1 MKETAMKRIKNTVL
15 ASLLAL
21 TLVATAPLVCFAE
34 GEAVVPQNTQQDRII
49 AHAMEH
55 QGQKFK
61 KISDRNKGIK
71 IDYGKA
77 WCAWFIEHCSYQCK
91 LGSIIPSKSKSDFAV
106 GPLSR
111 DLVNNKKATI
121 TFVNKKMW
129 NKRKGDYNKSRR
141 SYDKNYKPRKGDIVV
156 YANYQ
161 VTGSYWLSHIGFVY
175 DDCENAL
182 KDVKTVEG
190 NTMGAETGSWEKTSI
205 VGVREAADD
214 KNKER
219 RIAAYITPNYCKH
232 KNINKETGV
241 CKNSKCK
248 ANYYYFDNADTSQ
261 ATNEEAGVTY
271 KVIVD
276 PENDASG
283 CVRKYPATSGN
294 LMLQYSTNAPINV
307 LGTVK
312 NGKWYKVSYTTAAG
326 TTKIGYVAKK
336 WIKQDD
342 NITSTY
348 Y

>member
-21 TLVATAPLVCFAE
+21 TLVATAPLACFAE

-91 LGSIIPSKSKSDFAV
+91 LGSIIPSKSKSNFAV

-141 SYDKNYKPRKGDIVV
+141 SYDKNYKPKKGDIVV

-161 VTGSYWLSHIGFVY
+161 VTGSYWFSHIGFVY
-175 DDCENAL
+175 EDCENAL
-182 KDVKTVEG
+182 KGVKTIEG
-190 NTMGAETGSWEKTSI
+190 NTMATNEKKWEKTSI
-205 VGVREAADD
+205 VGVRSNADD

-232 KNINKETGV
+232 KNVDPETGI

-248 ANYYYFDNADTSQ
+248 AYI
-261 ATNEEAGVTY
+261 GVE
-271 KVIVD
+271 
-276 PENDASG
+276 ENDDI
-283 CVRKYPATSGN
+283 N
-294 LMLQYSTNAPINV
+294 STN
-307 LGTVK
+307 
-312 NGKWYKVSYTTAAG
+312 S
-326 TTKIGYVAKK
+326 
-336 WIKQDD
+336 
-342 NITSTY
+342 
-348 Y
+348 